1 MDKLVKEFKMKTMEI
16 TGDPQLRMILFG
28 SRSRRNYTRDSD
40 YDLLIITEKKDSRV
54 LHAIENLEIELFL
67 STSAIFN
74 AHVFTPHE
82 LETMHYEPFIMNA
95 LREGKAA

>member
-28 SRSRRNYTRDSD
+28 SRSRRNYTRESD
-40 YDLLIITEKKDSRV
+40 YDLLIITDKKDSRV
-54 LHAIENLEIELFL
+54 LNAIENLEIELFIT
-67 STSAIFN
+67 TSVIFN
-74 AHVFTPHE
+74 THVFTPHE

>member
-28 SRSRRNYTRDSD
+28 SRSRRNFTRDSD
-40 YDLLIITEKKDSRV
+40 YDLLIITDKKDSRI

-74 AHVFTPHE
+74 SHVFTPYE